1 MGAVETRSGLGG
13 RPVIE
18 WGTAQRAKPGEV
30 ESGDQYVVRLSSA
43 CALLAVVDGLGHGA
57 EAAMAARR
65 AVGTLEAGADET
77 IVSLVKRCH
86 EALRST
92 RGAVMGLA
100 SFSAWDNGMQWLDIG
115 NIEGVVLRGQATAC
129 PHMERL
135 LARGGIVGH
144 RLPRLLVSTVP
155 LAREDVVVLATDGIR
170 TEFTEGLTAGE
181 PPQGLAERIL
191 ARYGKES
198 DDALV
203 LVARYLGPAP

>member
-1 MGAVETRSGLGG
+1 
-13 RPVIE
+13 
-18 WGTAQRAKPGEV
+18 
-30 ESGDQYVVRLSSA
+30 
-43 CALLAVVDGLGHGA
+43 
-57 EAAMAARR
+57 
-65 AVGTLEAGADET
+65 
-77 IVSLVKRCH
+77 
-86 EALRST
+86 
-92 RGAVMGLA
+92 MGLA